1 MHGLMSIAPP
11 TVSLTSPMT
20 ATTPAP
26 PTVFSPEQD
35 IREGDPFATPITHPV
50 ASPTPVSPPIPTAS
64 SPPSSRLVAP
74 TAPEAFPTPTGELA
88 VTTDDLTRSYNGVN
102 VVDEVNLRVPA
113 GGVYGLL
120 GPNGAGKSTTLKLL
134 LGLIHPTSGRIS
146 VLNSPLEPRHS
157 PPPGAIGSLIEN
169 PSYYPSLTGRENLAM
184 MASYLGLPNSRV
196 THALNTVHLSGHE
209 NTRVRRYSTGMKR
222 RLGLAMALLT
232 DPPLMLLDEPTN
244 GLDPASAAEIHQI
257 IAALAHQEGMTM
269 IISTHVL
276 PEIEQLADTVG
287 ILCAG
292 RLRYQGPLSG
302 LDSEGVIELAVSAP
316 TAVSTLL
323 TSLGVIH
330 EARGGIVR
338 TAIMPDADIG
348 RLIASIVSSG
358 TAVYRVQTTLKTRE
372 QAFLEL
378 VYSTHA
384 ASAP

>member
-1 MHGLMSIAPP
+1 
-11 TVSLTSPMT
+11 
-20 ATTPAP
+20 
-26 PTVFSPEQD
+26 
-35 IREGDPFATPITHPV
+35 
-50 ASPTPVSPPIPTAS
+50 
-64 SPPSSRLVAP
+64 
-74 TAPEAFPTPTGELA
+74 

-146 VLNSPLEPRHS
+146 ILEPRHS
-157 PPPGAIGSLIEN
+157 PPPGAIGSLIEG

-196 THALNTVHLSGHE
+196 THALNTVHLGGHE

-244 GLDPASAAEIHQI
+244 GLDPVSAAEIRQI

-292 RLRYQGPLSG
+292 HLRYQGPLSG
-302 LDSEGVIELAVSAP
+302 LDSDGVIELAVSAP

-323 TSLGVIH
+323 TSLGVVH
-330 EARGGIVR
+330 EVRGGIVR

-358 TAVYRVQTTLKTRE
+358 TAVYRVQTALKTRE

-378 VYSTHA
+378 VYSTHT

>member
-1 MHGLMSIAPP
+1 
-11 TVSLTSPMT
+11 MT

-35 IREGDPFATPITHPV
+35 IRITHPV
-50 ASPTPVSPPIPTAS
+50 ASPTPVSPPVPTAS

-146 VLNSPLEPRHS
+146 VLNSPSEPRHS

-244 GLDPASAAEIHQI
+244 GLDPASAAEVRQI

-292 RLRYQGPLSG
+292 HLRYQGPLSG
-302 LDSEGVIELAVSAP
+302 LDSDGVIELAVSAP

-323 TSLGVIH
+323 TSLGVVH
-330 EARGGIVR
+330 EVRGGIVR

-358 TAVYRVQTTLKTRE
+358 TAVYRVQTALKTRE

>member
-1 MHGLMSIAPP
+1 
-11 TVSLTSPMT
+11 
-20 ATTPAP
+20 
-26 PTVFSPEQD
+26 
-35 IREGDPFATPITHPV
+35 
-50 ASPTPVSPPIPTAS
+50 
-64 SPPSSRLVAP
+64 
-74 TAPEAFPTPTGELA
+74 
-88 VTTDDLTRSYNGVN
+88 
-102 VVDEVNLRVPA
+102 
-113 GGVYGLL
+113 
-120 GPNGAGKSTTLKLL
+120 
-134 LGLIHPTSGRIS
+134 
-146 VLNSPLEPRHS
+146 
-157 PPPGAIGSLIEN
+157 
-169 PSYYPSLTGRENLAM
+169 M

-244 GLDPASAAEIHQI
+244 GLDPASAAEVRQI

-292 RLRYQGPLSG
+292 HLRYQGPLSG
-302 LDSEGVIELAVSAP
+302 LDSDGVIELAVSAP